1 MAVWQVLLNALLA
14 DLPLNDVT
22 GNDATGFERAHTTA
36 HYTKRTNL
44 TIQQL
49 KTTPLVDT
57 ATNAVLEIHVTTTRE
72 HDTQIAL
79 QLMKQNADSIEV
91 LTGDKGYDDKKL
103 RQLARDHDIRPLIK
117 HRELTS
123 LHKAWNARLDGD
135 LYHRRNMYKM

>member
-1 MAVWQVLLNALLA
+1 MNALLA

-22 GNDATGFERAHTTA
+22 GIDATGFERAHTTA

-57 ATNAVLEIHVTTTRE
+57 ATNTVLEIHVTTTRE

-79 QLMKQNADSIEV
+79 QLMKQNRTPS
-91 LTGDKGYDDKKL
+91 
-103 RQLARDHDIRPLIK
+103 RF
-117 HRELTS
+117 
-123 LHKAWNARLDGD
+123 
-135 LYHRRNMYKM
+135 